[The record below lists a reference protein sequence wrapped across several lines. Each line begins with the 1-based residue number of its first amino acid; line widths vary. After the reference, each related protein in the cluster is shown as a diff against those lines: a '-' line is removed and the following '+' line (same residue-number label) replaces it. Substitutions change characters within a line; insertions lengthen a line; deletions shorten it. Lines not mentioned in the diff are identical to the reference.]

1 VKVCGRT
8 DPLAELGNSPTLDSQ
23 SGEPGR
29 RPARPARMKVKALH
43 VPGILAPNSLSC
55 RQLRATES
63 NRVEHIDSIVLHV
76 CYGSP

>member
-1 VKVCGRT
+1 
-8 DPLAELGNSPTLDSQ
+8 
-23 SGEPGR
+23 
-29 RPARPARMKVKALH
+29 MKGKALH